1 MIDIYIGEVTNRALK
16 HRSMASRFRN
26 PNNRRFRA
34 LVSKSTLQGGRLFGG
49 FRQTEDY
56 DDVPAVHHFGDR
68 GSKDGVATTPG
79 FSGPGCHES
88 ILLNPCLTI
97 TNTLWDSFERKFF
110 TKA

>member
-1 MIDIYIGEVTNRALK
+1 MIDIYIREVTNRALK

-26 PNNRRFRA
+26 PNRRFRA
-34 LVSKSTLQGGRLFGG
+34 LVSRSTLQGGRLFGG
-49 FRQTEDY
+49 FRQTEGY

-79 FSGPGCHES
+79 FIDPLKPLSH
-88 ILLNPCLTI
+88 NYQY
-97 TNTLWDSFERKFF
+97 TLWEAFERKFF

>member
-1 MIDIYIGEVTNRALK
+1 MIDIYIGEVTNRVLK

-34 LVSKSTLQGGRLFGG
+34 LVSKSTLQDGRLFGG
-49 FRQTEDY
+49 FRQTEGY

-79 FSGPGCHES
+79 FIDPLKPLSH
-88 ILLNPCLTI
+88 NYQY
-97 TNTLWDSFERKFF
+97 TLWEAFERKFF